1 MKNLFVLLL
10 AGLSL
15 SAFAQT
21 ENPGQNQT
29 VEMTREAYYPEGD
42 QALATYLFYNVKYS
56 EEAKANKAEGEM
68 MVSFF
73 VEADS
78 TVSNIKI
85 IRDLGYGLGDSVKA
99 LLGKVKY
106 VPALV
111 NGVPF
116 RSKVIITV
124 PLRAH

>member
-1 MKNLFVLLL
+1 MKNLIVLLL
-10 AGLSL
+10 ITISFGAYSQGDS
-15 SAFAQT
+15 
-21 ENPGQNQT
+21 QNMK

-56 EEAKANKAEGEM
+56 AEAKAKKVEGDM

-78 TVSNIKI
+78 SVSNIKI
-85 IRDLGYGLGDSVKA
+85 LTDLGYGLGDSVKEI
-99 LLGKVKY
+99 LGKVKY
-106 VPALV
+106 VPALI
-111 NGVPF
+111 NGTPM

>member
-1 MKNLFVLLL
+1 MKNFIVLVLLMLPL
-10 AGLSL
+10 A
-15 SAFAQT
+15 AFAQQDK
-21 ENPGQNQT
+21 QNME
-29 VEMTREAYYPEGD
+29 VKMTREAYYPEGD
-42 QALATYLFYNVKYS
+42 QALATYIFYNVKYS
-56 EEAKANKAEGEM
+56 EEAKAKKVEGDM

-78 TVSNIKI
+78 TLSNIKI
-85 IRDLGYGLGDSVKA
+85 LTDLGYGLGESVKE
-99 LLGKVKY
+99 LLSKIKY

-111 NGVPF
+111 NGVPM

>member
-1 MKNLFVLLL
+1 MKNLFVLFLL
-10 AGLSL
+10 AFS
-15 SAFAQT
+15 FAVY
-21 ENPGQNQT
+21 GQDTQNMK
-29 VEMTREAYYPEGD
+29 VEMTRDASYPEGD

-56 EEAKANKAEGEM
+56 EEAKANKVEGDM

-78 TVSNIKI
+78 SLSNIKI
-85 IRDLGYGLGDSVKA
+85 LTDLGYGCGESVKA
-99 LLGKVKY
+99 LLEKIKY
-106 VPALV
+106 TPALV
-111 NGVPF
+111 NGTPM